1 MENLSDLRERLILM
15 EDMVEFKKLF
25 IFFSCATLLA
35 PTSKLDGSHELW
47 CTLMAGDFDINVN
60 WGQFVLD
67 TLVAGIRHFRLG
79 KGSWFTGCLIFLQ
92 LFYVNKFYIPT
103 MLVPRTIPICAAWT
117 DDLMKKRVHAEL
129 HDYGDYGLADVQ
141 EDERE
146 EDAHEDPGNPVNEVE
161 EETTD
166 EIIAE
171 YNAAE
176 RQIHQLLRTMRGA
189 IDKLAKRQNTNKTP
203 SSSHQSRSHNQPDI
217 NDSFPSPPHA
227 YGSPLN
233 DRFADGEDNVGPST
247 SQLAAQHSIE
257 DEVQMNAIIPYET
270 GHPPIRSYRLRRHAT
285 ALQSPYVVQPSIK
298 FSASSSVAKQVLAYA
313 LDDTRDESQILC
325 SMHNFFLTR
334 FDLKCLGPDKLVDN
348 KVVTMHCRILNGMD
362 KENRKHF
369 LSPNFVSDV
378 EKKRGFLSPKYIC
391 DNLWKYFKNTRLCTY
406 EQVNVLSTV
415 IGIQE
420 RRPSVDMTEFE
431 FVVPEFVVLEV
442 VQQLN
447 PTDCGI
453 FVMKFM
459 QLWSNGGISR
469 AIANDK
475 VIKYREKL
483 LTQLIMSPENEVREN
498 VYQAMDQ

>member
-1 MENLSDLRERLILM
+1 M
-15 EDMVEFKKLF
+15 EDMAEFKKLF

-103 MLVPRTIPICAAWT
+103 MLVPHTIPICAAWT
-117 DDLMKKRVHAEL
+117 DDLMKKRVHVEL

-166 EIIAE
+166 EIIVE

-217 NDSFPSPPHA
+217 NDSFPSPPH
-227 YGSPLN
+227 
-233 DRFADGEDNVGPST
+233 V
-247 SQLAAQHSIE
+247 E

-369 LSPNFVSDV
+369 LSPNFV
-378 EKKRGFLSPKYIC
+378 
-391 DNLWKYFKNTRLCTY
+391 
-406 EQVNVLSTV
+406 VNVLSTV

-431 FVVPEFVVLEV
+431 FVVPEV

-447 PTDCGI
+447 STDCGI

-469 AIANDK
+469 AIAN

-483 LTQLIMSPENEVREN
+483 LTQLIMSPEISQGN

>member
-1 MENLSDLRERLILM
+1 
-15 EDMVEFKKLF
+15 
-25 IFFSCATLLA
+25 
-35 PTSKLDGSHELW
+35 
-47 CTLMAGDFDINVN
+47 
-60 WGQFVLD
+60 
-67 TLVAGIRHFRLG
+67 
-79 KGSWFTGCLIFLQ
+79 
-92 LFYVNKFYIPT
+92 
-103 MLVPRTIPICAAWT
+103 MLVPHTIPICAAWT
-117 DDLMKKRVHAEL
+117 DDLMKKRVHEEL
-129 HDYGDYGLADVQ
+129 HDYGDFGLADVQ

-161 EETTD
+161 EETID
-166 EIIAE
+166 EIMAE
-171 YNAAE
+171 YNAAD

-247 SQLAAQHSIE
+247 SQPVAQHSIE

-270 GHPPIRSYRLRRHAT
+270 GHPPIRSYRLHRHAT

-369 LSPNFVSDV
+369 LSPNFVLFIPICRKNHWYLIILNIHAKRIELLDSLIDGR
-378 EKKRGFLSPKYIC
+378 KKRMDVFIEKL
-391 DNLWKYFKNTRLCTY
+391 
-406 EQVNVLSTV
+406 VNVLSTV

-431 FVVPEFVVLEV
+431 FVVPEV

-447 PTDCGI
+447 PTR
-453 FVMKFM
+453 
-459 QLWSNGGISR
+459 S
-469 AIANDK
+469 
-475 VIKYREKL
+475 
-483 LTQLIMSPENEVREN
+483 
-498 VYQAMDQ
+498 

>member
-1 MENLSDLRERLILM
+1 
-15 EDMVEFKKLF
+15 
-25 IFFSCATLLA
+25 
-35 PTSKLDGSHELW
+35 
-47 CTLMAGDFDINVN
+47 
-60 WGQFVLD
+60 
-67 TLVAGIRHFRLG
+67 
-79 KGSWFTGCLIFLQ
+79 
-92 LFYVNKFYIPT
+92 

-117 DDLMKKRVHAEL
+117 DDLMKKRVHVEL

-161 EETTD
+161 EETT
-166 EIIAE
+166 I
-171 YNAAE
+171 
-176 RQIHQLLRTMRGA
+176 QIHQLMRTMRGA

-247 SQLAAQHSIE
+247 SQPAAQHSIE

-270 GHPPIRSYRLRRHAT
+270 RHPPIRSYRLRRHAT

-348 KVVTMHCRILNGMD
+348 KG
-362 KENRKHF
+362 
-369 LSPNFVSDV
+369 S
-378 EKKRGFLSPKYIC
+378 LSPKYIC
-391 DNLWKYFKNTRLCTY
+391 GNLWKYFKNTQLCTY
-406 EQVNVLSTV
+406 EQLFILICRKNHWNLIILNIHVKRIELLDSLIVGRKKRMDAFIEKLVNVLSTV

-431 FVVPEFVVLEV
+431 FVVPEV

-475 VIKYREKL
+475 VISSGKT
-483 LTQLIMSPENEVREN
+483 LTQLIMSPENEVGKMSTGLWIVDVVIFL
-498 VYQAMDQ
+498 VYSC

>member
-1 MENLSDLRERLILM
+1 MENLSDLRDRLILM
-15 EDMVEFKKLF
+15 EDMAEFKKLF

-35 PTSKLDGSHELW
+35 PTSNWMVVMSCGVLCLLETLTSMLIGVNLYLTPWLLELDIFDWVKAHGLQSFLNNV
-47 CTLMAGDFDINVN
+47 LMCGI
-60 WGQFVLD
+60 FV
-67 TLVAGIRHFRLG
+67 F
-79 KGSWFTGCLIFLQ
+79 Q

-103 MLVPRTIPICAAWT
+103 MLVPRTIPKCAAWT

-129 HDYGDYGLADVQ
+129 HDYGDFGLADVQ

-146 EDAHEDPGNPVNEVE
+146 ENAHEEPGNPVNEVE
-161 EETTD
+161 EESTD

-189 IDKLAKRQNTNKTP
+189 IGKLAKRQNTNKTP

-217 NDSFPSPPHA
+217 NDSFPSPPH
-227 YGSPLN
+227 
-233 DRFADGEDNVGPST
+233 V
-247 SQLAAQHSIE
+247 E

-270 GHPPIRSYRLRRHAT
+270 RHPPI
-285 ALQSPYVVQPSIK
+285 P
-298 FSASSSVAKQVLAYA
+298 SSSVAKQVLAYA

-334 FDLKCLGPDKLVDN
+334 FDLKCLGPDKLVEK

-369 LSPNFVSDV
+369 LSPNFV
-378 EKKRGFLSPKYIC
+378 
-391 DNLWKYFKNTRLCTY
+391 
-406 EQVNVLSTV
+406 VNVLSTV

-431 FVVPEFVVLEV
+431 FVVPEV

>member
-1 MENLSDLRERLILM
+1 MRPRW
-15 EDMVEFKKLF
+15 K
-25 IFFSCATLLA
+25 
-35 PTSKLDGSHELW
+35 GW
-47 CTLMAGDFDINVN
+47 
-60 WGQFVLD
+60 VL
-67 TLVAGIRHFRLG
+67 
-79 KGSWFTGCLIFLQ
+79 
-92 LFYVNKFYIPT
+92 
-103 MLVPRTIPICAAWT
+103 
-117 DDLMKKRVHAEL
+117 DDLM
-129 HDYGDYGLADVQ
+129 VQ

-247 SQLAAQHSIE
+247 SQPTAQHSIE

-334 FDLKCLGPDKLVDN
+334 FDLKCLGLDKLVDN
-348 KVVTMHCRILNGMD
+348 K
-362 KENRKHF
+362 
-369 LSPNFVSDV
+369 
-378 EKKRGFLSPKYIC
+378 
-391 DNLWKYFKNTRLCTY
+391 
-406 EQVNVLSTV
+406 VNVLSTV

-431 FVVPEFVVLEV
+431 FVVPEV

-459 QLWSNGGISR
+459 QLWSNDGISR
-469 AIANDK
+469 AITNVLYS
-475 VIKYREKL
+475 VIQNKE
-483 LTQLIMSPENEVREN
+483 EG
-498 VYQAMDQ
+498 